1 MHDSSLRWFMRRHRT
16 ILVGLSCIFLLA
28 SASLVAAY
36 YIDVFPNEGGGVHEK
51 TIELD
56 EALAIAGLTT
66 FSLFV
71 FALWQYAISKREVK
85 ARIVAEQHARE
96 LAYQDGLTGLPNR
109 RRYEEALNIAISAPP
124 RAGASHAV
132 FLLDLN
138 GFKKINDVYGH
149 GVGDDVLNLVGQRLK
164 SATRDGDIVARF
176 GGDEFAILA
185 THLSDPESATT
196 LALRVIESLVP
207 PIRAAGVDHQIGVGI
222 GIALLPGDSSSAE
235 EALRKAD
242 IALYRAKTERRSA
255 LRFFEPAMDARVQE
269 RSFMEYALRDAL
281 QRGFIVA
288 SFQPNVSLRNHRII
302 GFEVVPRWH
311 DAKMGDVPAERF
323 LEIADEAGLIH
334 DLAEEILRQACE
346 ASREWPSNIK
356 LSVDVH
362 PSQLRDS
369 ELPAKVL
376 KTLQETGLS
385 ADRLELEITES
396 ALVSDMDGAQRI
408 LGILRAAGVKIVL
421 DNFGTGYSSLYHLR
435 NFKLDKI
442 KIDRS
447 FVNSIVSEPA
457 SANIVNALVG
467 LAQGLGLTIAADG
480 VEAFEQEAT
489 LISSGCEQGQ
499 GRFFSRAIGARETT
513 RLFSKEETSSLYVP
527 RREAAPR

>member
-1 MHDSSLRWFMRRHRT
+1 MRRHRT

-28 SASLVAAY
+28 SASLVATY

-242 IALYRAKTERRSA
+242 IALYRTKQNDDPPCGSSNRPWTPESRNAHSWNMPCGAPCNAA
-255 LRFFEPAMDARVQE
+255 LSSPLSSPTSVCAI
-269 RSFMEYALRDAL
+269 
-281 QRGFIVA
+281 IV
-288 SFQPNVSLRNHRII
+288 L
-302 GFEVVPRWH
+302 
-311 DAKMGDVPAERF
+311 
-323 LEIADEAGLIH
+323 L
-334 DLAEEILRQACE
+334 
-346 ASREWPSNIK
+346 ASRLCPGGTTPKWVMS
-356 LSVDVH
+356 
-362 PSQLRDS
+362 
-369 ELPAKVL
+369 LPNGSL
-376 KTLQETGLS
+376 K
-385 ADRLELEITES
+385 
-396 ALVSDMDGAQRI
+396 
-408 LGILRAAGVKIVL
+408 
-421 DNFGTGYSSLYHLR
+421 
-435 NFKLDKI
+435 
-442 KIDRS
+442 
-447 FVNSIVSEPA
+447 
-457 SANIVNALVG
+457 
-467 LAQGLGLTIAADG
+467 
-480 VEAFEQEAT
+480 
-489 LISSGCEQGQ
+489 
-499 GRFFSRAIGARETT
+499 
-513 RLFSKEETSSLYVP
+513 
-527 RREAAPR
+527 

>member
-1 MHDSSLRWFMRRHRT
+1 MRHSAFWWFVRRHRVT
-16 ILVGLSCIFLLA
+16 FIGLLCILVLA
-28 SASLVAAY
+28 LASLVAAY
-36 YIDVFPNEGGGVHEK
+36 YIDVFPNEAGGVHQK

-71 FALWQYAISKREVK
+71 FAVWQYTVSKREIK
-85 ARIVAEQHARE
+85 ARTAAEQHARE

-109 RRYEEALNIAISAPP
+109 RRYEEALKIAISAPP

-149 GVGDDVLNLVGQRLK
+149 GVGDDVLNLVAQRFK

-185 THLSDPESATT
+185 THLSGPEAATT
-196 LALRVIESLVP
+196 VALRVIESLIS
-207 PIRAAGVDHQIGVGI
+207 PIRAAGVDHSIGVGI
-222 GIALLPGDSSSAE
+222 GIALLPGDASSSE
-235 EALRKAD
+235 EVLRKAD
-242 IALYRAKTERRSA
+242 VALYRAKAERRSA
-255 LRFFEPAMDARVQE
+255 LRFFEPAMDARVRE
-269 RSFMEYALRDAL
+269 RSTMEYALREAL
-281 QRGFIVA
+281 EHGHIVA
-288 SFQPNVSLRNHRII
+288 TFQPNVSLRNHRII
-302 GFEVVPRWH
+302 GFEVVPRWL
-311 DAKMGDVPAERF
+311 DPKLGDVPPERF
-323 LEIADEAGLIH
+323 IEIADEAGLIH
-334 DLAEEILRQACE
+334 DLAAEVLRQACA

-356 LSVDVH
+356 LSVDVY
-362 PSQLRDS
+362 PSQLRDPG
-369 ELPAKVL
+369 LPAKVL
-376 KTLQETGLS
+376 TILQNHGLS
-385 ADRLELEITES
+385 PERLELEITES
-396 ALVSDMDGAQRI
+396 ALVSDMEGAQRI
-408 LGILRAAGVKIVL
+408 LGMLREAGVKIVL

-435 NFKLDKI
+435 SFKLDKI
-442 KIDRS
+442 KIDRT

-457 SANIVNALVG
+457 SASIVNALVG

-499 GRFFSRAIGARETT
+499 GRFFSQAISAEEST
-513 RLFSKEETSSLYVP
+513 RLFSKEATSSLYVP
-527 RREAAPR
+527 RRGSAAS